1 MSDKKDLKIVMM
13 NVFSNVGKD
22 VITQPVPMLQI
33 PSLEAWGILTV
44 YVLLALGI
52 GWGIFCTKTRFT
64 L

>member
-1 MSDKKDLKIVMM
+1 MM
-13 NVFSNVGKD
+13 NVFSNVGKN